1 MTLETLEPKRE
12 DASFVA
18 SFIIHDVVHV
28 ARVGNDGKWFV
39 AHVNQEHVNQER
51 LVAAYI
57 VNVIDEAERLKN
69 FQGMR
74 STAQPES
81 VEADWPRP
89 GRSLDALD
97 TLLIGRALFFRSHGK
112 LRGPSLPVSDLDL
125 ATIKDLE
132 ESRQTL
138 FIAVVVP
145 FARRQ
150 IWIFRIDLRHR
161 AFGSAGWLCA
171 TLHLHRNGDNHANA
185 VWPERAYGK
194 FVLFT
199 HRVCERDRRWHC
211 ACHGCEGPS
220 FN

>member
-39 AHVNQEHVNQER
+39 AHVNQER
-51 LVAAYI
+51 LVGAYI

-89 GRSLDALD
+89 GRPLDALD
-97 TLLIGRALFFRSHGK
+97 TLLIGGALFFRSHGK
-112 LRGPSLPVSDLDL
+112 LRGPGLPVSGGFMPTLDDLFL
-125 ATIKDLE
+125 RAPGAGP
-132 ESRQTL
+132 R
-138 FIAVVVP
+138 P
-145 FARRQ
+145 RR
-150 IWIFRIDLRHR
+150 
-161 AFGSAGWLCA
+161 
-171 TLHLHRNGDNHANA
+171 
-185 VWPERAYGK
+185 PYGK
-194 FVLFT
+194 
-199 HRVCERDRRWHC
+199 
-211 ACHGCEGPS
+211 
-220 FN
+220 